1 VIRAEAYV
9 EPIFELLPQFFDAEV
24 AELCADLLE
33 RFEAE
38 HIYSDRSG
46 VMPKLLNGMQD
57 ADREGQIARIFF
69 ERVLAGRQGLRHPL
83 YYVDQ
88 ILVSLMTRETA
99 QWLVD
104 KGATELIKELAPYCR
119 GEIREL
125 FRPHSG
131 GVIDAQDAGAKA
143 YRAEESSQESREKNT
158 SRISRQTRV
167 EELSRRCAQ
176 GFLGT

>member
-57 ADREGQIARIFF
+57 ADREGQIARIF
-69 ERVLAGRQGLRHPL
+69 LRG
-83 YYVDQ
+83 Y
-88 ILVSLMTRETA
+88 
-99 QWLVD
+99 
-104 KGATELIKELAPYCR
+104 
-119 GEIREL
+119 
-125 FRPHSG
+125 
-131 GVIDAQDAGAKA
+131 
-143 YRAEESSQESREKNT
+143 
-158 SRISRQTRV
+158 
-167 EELSRRCAQ
+167 
-176 GFLGT
+176 